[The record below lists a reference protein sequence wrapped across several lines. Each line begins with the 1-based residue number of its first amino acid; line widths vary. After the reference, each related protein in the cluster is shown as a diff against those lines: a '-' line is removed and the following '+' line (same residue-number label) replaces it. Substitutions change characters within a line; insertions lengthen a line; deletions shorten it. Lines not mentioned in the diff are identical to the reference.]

1 MRIAILALVV
11 LAASVVI
18 LIFANTLNSWVLG
31 GLIGGLAAL
40 LVSIPISLMIFTTL
54 ARRHDENLLA
64 QMAEQ
69 EDAANYALDGE
80 QYAGVYETEAYVL
93 PQENEVFYEDDADYQ
108 DDYQRY
114 VDPRAVRVPEPR
126 RLPAPG
132 QGYRRPTRDL
142 ARYDSEEL
150 DRSARQPAQSPRF
163 SQSRQ
168 YNPRTGHQR
177 QPRAPQTT
185 RSLRSMQHA
194 AALRSAMREA
204 EQEQIDNY
212 GISTAPR
219 RHTTPRRLPSQD
231 ARLHRSEREQ
241 APDTTGTT
249 GTRRSMLQNNLNGN
263 PARQPGRTGELQAG
277 QQRGQNPETGPVRLN
292 PDTGKIMRD
301 ARLGEEY
308 TPSEDWSGSFNNPV
322 VRRAPYL
329 YEDDPLREHFA
340 QQVEKPIARR
350 SSRYLEPLEE
360 E

>member
-1 MRIAILALVV
+1 MRIAILAFVV
-11 LAASVVI
+11 LAASVVV

-40 LVSIPISLMIFTTL
+40 LISIPISLIIFTTL

-69 EDAANYALDGE
+69 EDAANYAAEGE
-80 QYAGVYETEAYVL
+80 EYTGVYEAEAYVL
-93 PQENEVFYEDDADYQ
+93 PQEDEVYYQNDADYQ
-108 DDYQRY
+108 DYYQRY
-114 VDPRAVRVPEPR
+114 DNPRLNRIPEAR

-142 ARYDSEEL
+142 ARFDLEER
-150 DRSARQPAQSPRF
+150 DRTARQPAQSPRF

-168 YNPRTGHQR
+168 NNPRTGHQH

-212 GISTAPR
+212 GISTDSR
-219 RHTTPRRLPSQD
+219 RHTTPRRLPSQEL
-231 ARLHRSEREQ
+231 RLHRTEREQ
-241 APDTTGTT
+241 AYDTTGPT
-249 GTRRSMLQNNLNGN
+249 GTRRSTTQNNLNGS
-263 PARQPGRTGELQAG
+263 PTRQPGRTGELRADQP
-277 QQRGQNPETGPVRLN
+277 RGQNPETGPMRLHA
-292 PDTGKIMRD
+292 DTGKIIND
-301 ARLGEEY
+301 AHLGDEY

-350 SSRYLEPLEE
+350 SSRYLQPLQEE
-360 E
+360 

>member
-11 LAASVVI
+11 LAASVVV

-40 LVSIPISLMIFTTL
+40 LISIPISLLIFTTL
-54 ARRHDENLLA
+54 ARRHDESILA

-80 QYAGVYETEAYVL
+80 EYAEVYDAEAYIL
-93 PQENEVFYEDDADYQ
+93 SEEDEVYYQDEADYQ
-108 DDYQRY
+108 DYYQRY
-114 VDPRAVRVPEPR
+114 DNPRVNRVPEMR

-132 QGYRRPTRDL
+132 QSYRRQTHEL
-142 ARYDSEEL
+142 ARYDLEEP
-150 DRSARQPAQSPRF
+150 DRTVRPTAQSPRF

-168 YNPRTGHQR
+168 NNTRTGHQR

-212 GISTAPR
+212 GISTASR
-219 RHTTPRRLPSQD
+219 RHTTPRRLPSQEL
-231 ARLHRSEREQ
+231 RLHRTERDQ
-241 APDTTGTT
+241 VSGTTGTT
-249 GTRRSMLQNNLNGN
+249 GTRRSIPQNNLDGSL
-263 PARQPGRTGELQAG
+263 RQPGRTGDLQFD
-277 QQRGQNPETGPVRLN
+277 QPRGQNPETGPMRVN
-292 PDTGKIMRD
+292 PDTGKIMHD
-301 ARLGEEY
+301 AHLGDEY
-308 TPSEDWSGSFNNPV
+308 PTSENWSGSFNNPM

-340 QQVEKPIARR
+340 QQVEKPITRR
-350 SSRYLEPLEE
+350 SSRYLEP
-360 E
+360 